1 MHPKNHISYLD
12 TIRGLAALT
21 VISEHY
27 VIAYGLPCETPLC
40 QQVLDFSPLHIWW
53 DGTAAV
59 SMFFVLSGLV
69 LSIKYFRSSHKPDMS
84 QFHLSHFL
92 IGRMFRIWLPYL
104 LVLMI
109 SAGLFLQTFG
119 SDVLNTRLPATDW
132 IVDMWHKYPLSY
144 ADMLREGFLLDMP
157 ALIVLLPQSWTLS
170 IELVLSL
177 LLPIGLLLADRGT
190 AWLVFFSVLAISLLN
205 VSLFL
210 LHFLMGLM
218 IARYYSPIS
227 HYLADKIWQ
236 RRLLLLAG
244 LLFYTSGN
252 YLPKAYFGDSAIW
265 LLTGLGAGMILMFL
279 LGSQSTQSG
288 LAHPFLRQIGKV
300 SYSAYLSHM
309 AILICL
315 TPYILKATEAL
326 TDNRF
331 AMWFAGWLITIIFV
345 QGISLLFYHWLE
357 MPSMTIGRRIADS
370 LADNA
375 ATYVKEWTK

>member
-1 MHPKNHISYLD
+1 MHQKNHISYLD

-27 VIAYGLPCETPLC
+27 VIAYGLPCETALC

-69 LSIKYFRSSHKPDMS
+69 LSIKYFRISHKPDMS

-104 LVLMI
+104 LVLII

-119 SDVLNTRLPATDW
+119 NDVLNTRLLATDW
-132 IVDMWHKYPLSY
+132 IVDMWHKYPLTY

-190 AWLVFFSVLAISLLN
+190 VWLVFFSVLAISLLN

-218 IARYYSPIS
+218 IARYYSAIS
-227 HYLADKIWQ
+227 HYFSDKIWQ

-252 YLPKAYFGDSAIW
+252 FLPKTHFGDGAIW
-265 LLTGLGAGMILMFL
+265 LFSGLGAGMILTFL
-279 LGSQSTQSG
+279 LGSKHAQTV

-315 TPYILKATEAL
+315 TPYILKALEVL
-326 TDNRF
+326 TDDRL
-331 AMWFAGWLITIIFV
+331 AMWFGGWLLTIACV

-357 MPSMTIGRRIADS
+357 IPSMTIGRRIADS
-370 LADNA
+370 LADSA
-375 ATYVKEWTK
+375 ANYVKEWTK